1 MGFAVTSPRVKII
14 LLVEDDP
21 DHEALTVRALRRNRF
36 VSDIVVARD
45 GAEALEYLIGPSNQD
60 TPAPPRLPEFVLLD
74 LKLPRVDGLEVLR
87 QVRDNDR
94 TRLVPI
100 VILTSSD
107 EEKDMIAGYS
117 LGANSFV
124 RKPVD
129 STEFTE
135 AARQLSQY
143 WLVLNQTAH
152 STG

>member
-1 MGFAVTSPRVKII
+1 MGVALTSPRVKII

-36 VSDIVVARD
+36 VSEIVVARD
-45 GAEALEYLIGPSNQD
+45 GAEALEYLIGPSSQD
-60 TPAPPRLPEFVLLD
+60 PPAPRRLPAFVLLD

-107 EEKDMIAGYS
+107 EEKDMIEGYS

-129 STEFTE
+129 FTEFTE

-152 STG
+152 SIG

>member
-1 MGFAVTSPRVKII
+1 MGVAVTSPRLKII

-36 VSDIVVARD
+36 VSEIVVARD
-45 GAEALEYLIGPSNQD
+45 GAEALDYLIGPRDQD
-60 TPAPPRLPEFVLLD
+60 PPAPRRLPEFVLLD

-107 EEKDMIAGYS
+107 EAKDMVAGYT
-117 LGANSFV
+117 LG
-124 RKPVD
+124 
-129 STEFTE
+129 
-135 AARQLSQY
+135 
-143 WLVLNQTAH
+143 
-152 STG
+152 